1 VTRTV
6 VVTGASSGIGEA
18 CAQRLARAGWN
29 VLAGVRRE
37 EDAERLR
44 GNGVRPVRLDV
55 TDAEQI
61 RAAAESLGDGA
72 LHGLVDNAGIA
83 IAGPLEFLP
92 TDELRRQLE
101 VNVVGQVAVIQA
113 FMQHLRRGRGRV
125 VLVGS
130 IAGRSA
136 LPFLGA
142 YAASKHAIEAIGDAL
157 RVELRPWGMHV
168 AVVEPGSIATAIWR
182 KGAETADEIQ
192 SRLPPAAG
200 ELYGARIA
208 AFRRLAEQRGAR
220 GIPADAVA
228 EVVEHALTAERP
240 RPRYVVGRDARI
252 RAALELLPTRARDNL
267 LERIMLRGS

>member
-18 CAQRLARAGWN
+18 CALRLARGGWD
-29 VLAGVRRE
+29 VVGGVRRDD
-37 EDAERLR
+37 DAERLR
-44 GNGVRPVRLDV
+44 ERGVRPVRLDV

-61 RAAAESLGDGA
+61 AAAAESLGDA
-72 LHGLVDNAGIA
+72 PLHGLVDNAGIA

-92 TDELRRQLE
+92 VDELRRQLE
-101 VNVVGQVAVIQA
+101 VNVVGQVAVTQA
-113 FMQHLRRGRGRV
+113 FLPHLRRGRGRV

-168 AVVEPGSIATAIWR
+168 AVVEPGSIATEIWR

-192 SRLPPAAG
+192 ARVSPEAG
-200 ELYGARIA
+200 RLYGRRIA
-208 AFRRLAEQRGAR
+208 AFRKLAAQRGAR

-228 EVVEHALTAERP
+228 EVVERALTAERP
-240 RPRYVVGRDARI
+240 RPRYVVGGDAKI
-252 RAALELLPTRARDNL
+252 RAALELLPTRARDAL
-267 LERIMLRGS
+267 IDRALARGG